1 MLVIDY
7 NAQIPGRHIAS
18 TLALGAVVASVL
30 ALVLPM
36 LLRDAWRFTALQLG
50 DDRARGL
57 GVAVDGL
64 RLRAFV
70 AVSLLTGAAVA
81 SKLIMPG
88 TALPIGIVTALI
100 GVPFFAWLVLLL
112 DEPTSALDI
121 AHQIQVRG
129 LLRDATRRRGLT
141 TIAVLHDL
149 NAAARFAD
157 RMALLAA
164 GRLIALG
171 TAETILT
178 AGTLRAGFG
187 VEAAVLA
194 GPDGRPVVVPLGVT
208 EAA

>member
-18 TLALGAVVASVL
+18 TLAMGAVVASVL

-36 LLRDAWRFTALQLG
+36 LLRDAWRFTVLQLG

-57 GVAVDGL
+57 GVAVDGP

-70 AVSLLTGAAVA
+70 AVSLLTGAV
-81 SKLIMPG
+81 
-88 TALPIGIVTALI
+88 LPIGIVTALI

-112 DEPTSALDI
+112 DEPTSARDI
-121 AHQIQVRG
+121 AHQIQVLG

>member
-18 TLALGAVVASVL
+18 TLAMGAVVASVL

-70 AVSLLTGAAVA
+70 AVSLLTGAV
-81 SKLIMPG
+81 
-88 TALPIGIVTALI
+88 LPIGIVTALI

-121 AHQIQVRG
+121 AHLIQVRG